1 MYFFKRRSS
10 GEGGEAAAASYCEGL
25 RAEHC
30 GGEGPEIRSVLPRV
44 IKTGYKEL
52 NMINYFTSGH
62 DEVCVCVC
70 VCVVCVYAR
79 ACVCRDWLASGL
91 RVVWLDAARVPVR
104 ARWWSERARFLPL
117 AQL

>member
-62 DEVCVCVC
+62 DEVC
-70 VCVVCVYAR
+70 AR
-79 ACVCRDWLASGL
+79 VRVCRDWLASGL